1 MKRINKYLVACIF
14 ASMFGLSSCEK
25 DFLDVNTDPNNPL
38 ESTPELTLSTGIGY
52 TAYTMGNQFQILGN
66 FWSQHWTQSYGAGQF
81 RDLDSYRIQ
90 SNTYDRPWQY
100 LYSGALNDFKYV
112 SEQSAKVDRPNHAA
126 IADIMMAYVYQVL
139 VDGYDQV
146 PFSEALQ
153 GSNNLNPKY
162 DAGKDIYAAL
172 IPMIDGGV
180 NKITEGSL
188 PEGGDLVYQGD
199 MDMWRKFANTL
210 KLKIYLRQAYVS
222 ENQSAVQTG
231 VAALLTKN
239 EFIETGE
246 DAEVPFVDQSLN
258 RNPIYQTETT
268 TFSAAN
274 IVASNTILNYLNT
287 NNDTRIGAFFKRAAS
302 APNAGNFAGLDQGIT
317 GTGVKSSLLASSF
330 SKPSSAVAGPTAP
343 VPFISAAESYFLQA
357 EAELRYGSFA
367 NAQARYE
374 DGVNASF
381 AYNNVSRTGV
391 TIPALSSSETLEENL
406 EKIITQKWVAMSG
419 RQGFEAWTELRRTGY
434 PSFIKPSA
442 SSVLGSTLM
451 PNRLLF
457 SSSES
462 LRNSNTPAIIDI
474 HERVWWDR
482 KN

>member
-52 TAYTMGNQFQILGN
+52 TAYTMGNQFQIIGN
-66 FWSQHWTQSYGAGQF
+66 FWAQHWTQSYGAGQF

-90 SNTYDRPWQY
+90 SSTYDRPWQY

-112 SEQSAKVDRPNHAA
+112 SEQSAVVDQPNHAA
-126 IADIMMAYVYQVL
+126 IADIMMAYLYQVL
-139 VDGYDQV
+139 VDAYDQV
-146 PFSEALQ
+146 PFTEALK
-153 GSNNLNPKY
+153 GSANLNPKY

-172 IPMIDGGV
+172 IPMIDGGIA
-180 NKITEGSL
+180 KIAEDRL
-188 PEGGDLVYQGD
+188 PESGDLVYQGD
-199 MDMWRKFANTL
+199 MELWRKFANTL
-210 KLKIYLRQAYVS
+210 KLKIYLRQAYVA
-222 ENQSAVQTG
+222 ENQSAVQAGVTG
-231 VAALLTKN
+231 LLN
-239 EFIETGE
+239 NAEFIEVGE

-258 RNPIYQTETT
+258 RNPIFQTETT

-274 IVASNTILNYLNT
+274 IVASNTILDYLDT
-287 NNDTRIGAFFKRAAS
+287 NNDPRLGAFFKPATA
-302 APNAGNFAGLDQGIT
+302 APNAGNFVGLDQGIT
-317 GTGVKSSLLASSF
+317 GTGVISPLLAASF
-330 SKPSSAVAGPTAP
+330 AKPSNAVAGPTAP

-357 EAELRYGSFA
+357 EAELRFGSFA

-381 AYNNVSRTGV
+381 TYNNVSRTGA
-391 TIPALSSSETLEENL
+391 TIPALSSTASLEENL

-434 PSFIKPSA
+434 PSFIQPSA
-442 SSVLGSTLM
+442 SSVLGSNLM

-462 LRNSNTPAIIDI
+462 LRNSNTPGIVDI
-474 HERVWWDR
+474 QVPVWWDR